1 MEQDNGPASAA
12 SGAPSRAV
20 LSGPSQQANTRLP
33 PAAPPRLTI
42 PPVVVPTAALE
53 DLAALQAIDQTH
65 NNGFEPLMERAAV
78 SEWLSAGS
86 SSKLSLP
93 RYKSPQQ
100 VSDAGIAGPVWV
112 ITEPDSVARL
122 IAALTPKEVA
132 HNVSKELVD
141 LRFTQQLGVR
151 DHAPSSQESD

>member
-1 MEQDNGPASAA
+1 M
-12 SGAPSRAV
+12 
-20 LSGPSQQANTRLP
+20 RLP

-78 SEWLSAGS
+78 SEWLSAGL

-122 IAALTPKEVA
+122 IAALTPKEEA